1 MTLKS
6 KIVILDIDETIGYF
20 VELGIF
26 WDSLIHNLGS
36 KKMLSQNDFNDVLD
50 LYPEF
55 MRPDIMSIFHFLKN
69 KKESKQCQGI
79 VIYTNN
85 QGPKEWAYYI
95 KNYIEEKLQYKLFD
109 QMICAF
115 KINGKRV
122 ELNRT
127 SHDKSMKDLIK
138 YTKLPQNTEFCYIDD
153 TYYPDMAHDNVY
165 YIKIKPYTHDLQFDV
180 MIHRFINSPIDIA
193 KTILEVSTK
202 QEFTNFMQ
210 ETMSQY
216 EFIYLGKNKEEYEI
230 DKIITKKT
238 MEYLQIFFNKKISPR
253 TKTASIKHK
262 HSKTNKSKTKKIYH

>member
-26 WDSLIHNLGS
+26 WDSLIHNIDG
-36 KKMLSQNDFNDVLD
+36 KQMLSQNDFNNVLD

-69 KKESKQCQGI
+69 KKESKQCQGV

-127 SHDKSMKDLIK
+127 SHDKSIKDLIK
-138 YTKLPQNTEFCYIDD
+138 CTKLPQNTEFCYIDD
-153 TYYPDMAHDNVY
+153 TYYPDMVHDNVY
-165 YIKIKPYTHDLQFDV
+165 YIKIKPYTHDLHFDV

-193 KTILEVSTK
+193 KTILEMSTK
-202 QEFTNFMQ
+202 QEFTSFMQ
-210 ETMSQY
+210 KTMSQY

-253 TKTASIKHK
+253 TKTASKK
-262 HSKTNKSKTKKIYH
+262 HSKTNKSKTKKIYY